1 MPERELG
8 TINIADEVI
17 AIIAGMSA
25 VEIEGIYSMSG
36 GFAGSLANMLGRKN
50 LSRGVKVDIEENE
63 SRINLYIIIK
73 YGSSIPDLAWKIQD
87 NVKKTVEGMTGLK
100 VTEVNV
106 HVQGVEFPGKEQD
119 EYLPEDLEEE
129 EPDKEGTKDEK
140 LK

>member
-63 SRINLYIIIK
+63 ARINLYILIK
-73 YGSSIPDLAWKIQD
+73 YGSSIPDIAWKIQD
-87 NVKKTVEGMTGLK
+87 NVKNTVEGMTGLK

-106 HVQGVEFPGKEQD
+106 HVQGVEFPGQNEN
-119 EYLPEDLEEE
+119 EILPEEMEKE
-129 EPDKEGTKDEK
+129 EPEKEGVKE
-140 LK
+140 

>member
-106 HVQGVEFPGKEQD
+106 HVQGVEFPGQNEN
-119 EYLPEDLEEE
+119 EILPEEMEKE
-129 EPDKEGTKDEK
+129 EPEKEGVKE
-140 LK
+140 

>member
-1 MPERELG
+1 MPEKELG

-73 YGSSIPDLAWKIQD
+73 YGSSIPDIAWKIQD
-87 NVKKTVEGMTGLK
+87 NVKNTVEGMTGLK

-106 HVQGVEFPGKEQD
+106 HVQGVEFPGQNE
-119 EYLPEDLEEE
+119 EEILPEVLEEKQLKKE
-129 EPDKEGTKDEK
+129 EVKE
-140 LK
+140 

>member
-1 MPERELG
+1 MPEQELG

-63 SRINLYIIIK
+63 ARINLYIIIK
-73 YGSSIPDLAWKIQD
+73 YGSSIPDIAWKIQD
-87 NVKKTVEGMTGLK
+87 NVKNTVEGMTGLK

-106 HVQGVEFPGKEQD
+106 HVQGVDFPVQKE
-119 EYLPEDLEEE
+119 EEILPEELEEE
-129 EPDKEGTKDEK
+129 PEKEEAKE
-140 LK
+140 